1 VLVAR
6 TPGCVIAGVARGG
19 GGGLRLGGWRRSF
32 PVDAG
37 SRERTGELLG
47 GLRDGR
53 WRPSA
58 WCRFAGR
65 ATVMSWQAAAAR
77 PRAAAEVTVLHAAM
91 AGLARHGGGGSP
103 AWAVASWLGSVTHLG
118 LLGQRGSLGAANV
131 ITLARA
137 NLPALGSGRW
147 TGPAALAADVLD
159 GWLARRR
166 GEVTVFGSY
175 ADTIAD
181 AAFWTWFAARHEP
194 SRRLRA
200 VAYAAWGA
208 PPAAAA
214 ALSLARG
221 AMTGPPRHELLCPA
235 APLAVLLVIRANACG
250 GPGENA
256 RRTSG
261 PEHDPAAAGQPHRDD
276 TAEQEA

>member
-1 VLVAR
+1 
-6 TPGCVIAGVARGG
+6 
-19 GGGLRLGGWRRSF
+19 
-32 PVDAG
+32 
-37 SRERTGELLG
+37 
-47 GLRDGR
+47 
-53 WRPSA
+53 
-58 WCRFAGR
+58 
-65 ATVMSWQAAAAR
+65 MSWQAAAAR
-77 PRAAAEVTVLHAAM
+77 PRAVAEVTVLHAAV
-91 AGLARHGGGGSP
+91 AGLARHGGGSR

-147 TGPAALAADVLD
+147 TGPAALAADVID
-159 GWLARRR
+159 GQLARQR
-166 GEVTVFGSY
+166 GEETVFGSY

-200 VAYAAWGA
+200 AAYAAWAA

-221 AMTGPPRHELLCPA
+221 TMTGPPRHELLRPA
-235 APLAVLLVIRANACG
+235 APLAVLLVIRAYER
-250 GPGENA
+250 P
-256 RRTSG
+256 RPS
-261 PEHDPAAAGQPHRDD
+261 
-276 TAEQEA
+276 